1 MSGENSP
8 QFVTSDDETESH
20 KRKLETAP
28 STQHPEFKQ
37 MTSSIETVQDGP
49 KKTRHIA
56 KRPRLPPGFS
66 LVSYEDDRND
76 DDEDEADNEDD
87 ERESDN
93 AGTDHSTRQSNHSH
107 GHTTSSDEDGE
118 NASNIQF
125 IITDGPLTV
134 LSSEHKLS
142 DFQALKEVR
151 ETVHSPVSNAAPPS
165 TTGTLDTG
173 PTATTS
179 EEAVPTTTQPEKL
192 SELEVQLPPEPPGLC
207 DEVLQQKVDSIIQRM
222 RLDITYDPNM
232 KIQDN
237 KHFRNPSMYEK
248 LISFLKIDEKG
259 TNFPPEIYNPYRWNS
274 LSFYDELAKI
284 QNREVERLEKLRKEQ
299 RKNDAAGL
307 PAATTASALS
317 NPSLTRAAS
326 GPNLSG
332 SVPLVNSTDAMN
344 SLVDGSVASG
354 FAEPRKR
361 SKWDTAPP
369 VEAQPASTTDT
380 TTIPRTAS
388 DMSKICIPAVGSL
401 VRKK

>member
-1 MSGENSP
+1 MSGDNSP

-20 KRKLETAP
+20 KRKLETSP
-28 STQHPEFKQ
+28 INQRPESKQ
-37 MTSSIETVQDGP
+37 MTSQEAVQDEP
-49 KKTRHIA
+49 KKTRHTV

-76 DDEDEADNEDD
+76 DDEEEADNEDEGRD
-87 ERESDN
+87 SEN
-93 AGTDHSTRQSNHSH
+93 TGTDHSTKQSNHSH
-107 GHTTSSDEDGE
+107 GHTTSSDEEEED
-118 NASNIQF
+118 ASGIQF

-151 ETVHSPVSNAAPPS
+151 EAVNSPVSNAPAPNA
-165 TTGTLDTG
+165 TGPLDTG
-173 PTATTS
+173 PSTTS
-179 EEAVPTTTQPEKL
+179 EEAVPVTTQPEKP
-192 SELEVQLPPEPPGLC
+192 SQVEVQLPPEPPGLC
-207 DEVLQQKVDSIIQRM
+207 DEVLQQKVDSIIRRM

-299 RKNDAAGL
+299 RKNDASGL
-307 PAATTASALS
+307 PATTTAPVVP
-317 NPSLTRAAS
+317 NQSLTRAAS

-332 SVPLVNSTDAMN
+332 SLPLINSTESMN

-369 VEAQPASTTDT
+369 VEAQPVPITET
-380 TTIPRTAS
+380 TTTLPRAAS
-388 DMSKICIPAVGSL
+388 DASKISIPAVGSL